1 MEKLMATIGNFAIL
15 GKVATVGK
23 AAFVVGVLFA
33 IFGGIWGG
41 KASITNEGVII
52 VLLIAGVLIG
62 FLNITVKEATAVLAA
77 TMALLILGLW
87 GDSSA
92 FRSVLDLSQGL
103 GENLLGIVNA
113 FALLMA
119 PAAVIIALKAVI
131 AAAKPGD

>member
-1 MEKLMATIGNFAIL
+1 MSTIGNVALL
-15 GKVATVGK
+15 GKAAIIGK

-41 KASITNEGVII
+41 KASLTNDWVVI

-62 FLNITVKEATAVLAA
+62 FLNITIKEATPVLAA
-77 TMALLILGLW
+77 TVALLILGIW

-92 FRSVLDLSQGL
+92 FRPILDLSQGL